1 METIPLFP
9 LGSVLF
15 PQGRMPL
22 QIFEPRYLD
31 LVSQCLK
38 DNTGFGVVWL
48 RQGSEVYKPQ
58 PLIDSRLAQVG
69 SYATIVDWDSLSNGL
84 LGLTIEG
91 GKKFRVLSSY
101 QQDNH
106 LHIAEIEW
114 VKEEPYLQL
123 PEKTDELK
131 ALLLQLLDHPHIARL
146 KLDPEINDVGTL
158 GHLLAQLLPI
168 EEALKFELL
177 AMTDPLLRLEKL
189 MGQLDQYSQ

>member
-84 LGLTIEG
+84 LGITIEG

-101 QQDNH
+101 QQESH
-106 LHIAEIEW
+106 LHVAEIEW
-114 VKEEPYLQL
+114 VQEEPYLPL
-123 PEKTDELK
+123 PEKSEELK
-131 ALLLQLLDHPHIARL
+131 TLLLQLLDHPHIARL
-146 KLDPEINDVGTL
+146 KLDPDINDVGTL
-158 GHLLAQLLPI
+158 GHLLAQLLPL
-168 EEALKFELL
+168 EEPLKFELL